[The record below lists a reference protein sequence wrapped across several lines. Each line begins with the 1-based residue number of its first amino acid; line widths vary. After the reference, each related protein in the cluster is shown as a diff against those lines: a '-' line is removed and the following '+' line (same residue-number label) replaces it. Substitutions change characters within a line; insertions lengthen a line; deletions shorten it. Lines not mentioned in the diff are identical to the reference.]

1 MKIFLLVQF
10 AKDISKI
17 DLIGIIF
24 GHIIFGIAMTQL
36 LDWSWLK
43 NLMNEKDKEKMLN
56 GYNWKDLLVDVS
68 IISVVLGILFL
79 IISAFIWNNIH

>member
-1 MKIFLLVQF
+1 MKIFLLVEL

-17 DLIGIIF
+17 DLIGIIL
-24 GHIIFGIAMTQL
+24 GHIIFGIALTQL

-43 NLMNEKDKEKMLN
+43 NLMNEKDKEKMLK
-56 GYNWKDLLVDVS
+56 GYNWKDLLVDIS

-79 IISAFIWNNIH
+79 IISAFI

>member
-1 MKIFLLVQF
+1 MNIFLLIEF
-10 AKDISKI
+10 AKDITKI

-24 GHIIFGIAMTQL
+24 GHIIFGIALTQL

-43 NLMNEKDKEKMLN
+43 NLMNEEDKEKMLK

-68 IISVVLGILFL
+68 IISVVLGLLFL
-79 IISAFIWNNIH
+79 IISFFI

>member
-1 MKIFLLVQF
+1 MTLFLLVEF
-10 AKDISKI
+10 TKDISKV
-17 DLIGIIF
+17 DLIGIVF
-24 GHIIFGIAMTQL
+24 GHIIFGIALTQL

-43 NLMNEKDKEKMLN
+43 NLMNEEEKEKMLK

-79 IISAFIWNNIH
+79 IISAFI

>member
-1 MKIFLLVQF
+1 MDLFLIVEF
-10 AKDISKI
+10 AKEITKI

-24 GHIIFGIAMTQL
+24 GHIIFGIALTKL

-43 NLMNEKDKEKMLN
+43 DLMNEEDKEKMLR
-56 GYNWKDLLVDVS
+56 GYNWKDLIVDVS

-79 IISAFIWNNIH
+79 IISAFL

>member
-1 MKIFLLVQF
+1 MEIFLLIEF
-10 AKDISKI
+10 AKDITKI

-24 GHIIFGIAMTQL
+24 GHIIFGIALTQL

-43 NLMNEKDKEKMLN
+43 NLMNEEDKEKMLKA
-56 GYNWKDLLVDVS
+56 YNWKDLIVDIS

-79 IISAFIWNNIH
+79 IISAFI

>member
-1 MKIFLLVQF
+1 MNIFLLVEL
-10 AKDISKI
+10 AKDISKF

-24 GHIIFGIAMTQL
+24 GHIIFGVALTQL

-43 NLMNEKDKEKMLN
+43 NLMNEEDKEKMLR

-68 IISVVLGILFL
+68 IISVVIGILFL
-79 IISAFIWNNIH
+79 IISAFI

>member
-1 MKIFLLVQF
+1 MDLFILVELSR
-10 AKDISKI
+10 DISKI

-24 GHIIFGIAMTQL
+24 GHIIFGIACTKL

-43 NLMNEKDKEKMLN
+43 NLMNKEDKEKMLK
-56 GYNWKDLLVDVS
+56 GYNWKDLIVDIS

-79 IISAFIWNNIH
+79 IISAFI

>member
-1 MKIFLLVQF
+1 MKIFLLIEF
-10 AKDISKI
+10 AKDITKI

-24 GHIIFGIAMTQL
+24 GHIIFGIALTQL

-43 NLMNEKDKEKMLN
+43 NLMNEEDKEKMLK
-56 GYNWKDLLVDVS
+56 GYNWKDLIVDIS

-79 IISAFIWNNIH
+79 IVSAFI

>member
-1 MKIFLLVQF
+1 MEIFLLVEF
-10 AKDISKI
+10 TKDISKI

-24 GHIIFGIAMTQL
+24 GHIIFGIALTQL

-43 NLMNEKDKEKMLN
+43 NLMNEEDKEKMLK
-56 GYNWKDLLVDVS
+56 GYNWKDLIVDIS

-79 IISAFIWNNIH
+79 IISAFI

>member
-1 MKIFLLVQF
+1 MEIFLLVEF

-24 GHIIFGIAMTQL
+24 GHIIFGIALTQL

-43 NLMNEKDKEKMLN
+43 NLMNEEDKEKMLKS
-56 GYNWKDLLVDVS
+56 YNWKDLLVDVS

-79 IISAFIWNNIH
+79 IISVFI

>member
-1 MKIFLLVQF
+1 MEIFLLVEF
-10 AKDISKI
+10 TKDISKI

-24 GHIIFGIAMTQL
+24 GHIIFGIALTQL

-43 NLMNEKDKEKMLN
+43 NLMKEEDKEKMLK

-68 IISVVLGILFL
+68 IVSVVLGVLFL
-79 IISAFIWNNIH
+79 IISAFI

>member
-1 MKIFLLVQF
+1 MKIFLFVELS
-10 AKDISKI
+10 KDISKI

-24 GHIIFGIAMTQL
+24 GHIIFAVALTQL

-43 NLMNEKDKEKMLN
+43 NLMNEEDKEKMLK

-79 IISAFIWNNIH
+79 IISAFI

>member
-1 MKIFLLVQF
+1 MKIFLLIEF
-10 AKDISKI
+10 AKDITKI

-24 GHIIFGIAMTQL
+24 GHIIFGIALTQL

-43 NLMNEKDKEKMLN
+43 NLMNEEDKEKMLK
-56 GYNWKDLLVDVS
+56 GYNWKELIVDIS

-79 IISAFIWNNIH
+79 IISAFI

>member
-1 MKIFLLVQF
+1 MNIFLLIEF
-10 AKDISKI
+10 AKDITKI

-24 GHIIFGIAMTQL
+24 GHIIFGIALTQL

-43 NLMNEKDKEKMLN
+43 NLMNEEDKEKMLK
-56 GYNWKDLLVDVS
+56 GYNWKDLLVDAS

-79 IISAFIWNNIH
+79 IISAFI

>member
-1 MKIFLLVQF
+1 MDIFLLVDI

-24 GHIIFGIAMTQL
+24 GHIIFGIAITQL

-43 NLMNEKDKEKMLN
+43 NLMSEEDKEKILK
-56 GYNWKDLLVDVS
+56 GYNWKDLIVDIA
-68 IISVVLGILFL
+68 IISVVLGLLFL
-79 IISAFIWNNIH
+79 IISAFI

>member
-1 MKIFLLVQF
+1 MKIFLFVELS
-10 AKDISKI
+10 KDISKI

-24 GHIIFGIAMTQL
+24 GHIIFAVALTQL

-43 NLMNEKDKEKMLN
+43 NLMNEEDKEKMLK
-56 GYNWKDLLVDVS
+56 GYNWKDLIVDVS

-79 IISAFIWNNIH
+79 IISAFI